1 MTITEL
7 KQNIWQRLEKMEEE
21 KLTAVAD
28 FLDRLDTS
36 SSDEVFF
43 SMAGLWENRDIS
55 IDSIRREARK
65 KESS

>member
-7 KQNIWQRLEKMEEE
+7 RQNIWQRLEKMEEE

-28 FLDRLDTS
+28 FLDSLDTS
-36 SSDEVFF
+36 SPDEVFF
-43 SMAGLWENRDIS
+43 SMAGLWENRDIT
-55 IDSIRREARK
+55 IDSIRREAWK